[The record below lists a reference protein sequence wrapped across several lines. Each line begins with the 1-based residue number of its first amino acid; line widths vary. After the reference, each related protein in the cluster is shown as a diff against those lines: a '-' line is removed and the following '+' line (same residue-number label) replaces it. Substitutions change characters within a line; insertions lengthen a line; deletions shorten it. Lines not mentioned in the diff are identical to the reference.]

1 MLLQVEFH
9 NLLNID
15 FKRDLFYPEL
25 KKFNDIYILKC
36 FRQTINSDF
45 KNNVP
50 TIKFQKKLVLFCK
63 LFIS

>member
-1 MLLQVEFH
+1 M
-9 NLLNID
+9 NID

-25 KKFNDIYILKC
+25 KKFNDIYILKY
-36 FRQTINSDF
+36 FKQTINSDF

-50 TIKFQKKLVLFCK
+50 TRKFQKKLTLFCK